1 MRRSSSTKSTSAIG
15 RVERLLVPREEAF
28 VMLGVGSTRGYQ
40 LINSGLIDAVKLGG
54 KTLIR
59 AESLRRFVAGL
70 PSARQ
75 NENAAEASEKFRRLR
90 SLRRDVRAGRQ
101 AGAANPTAAD

>member
-1 MRRSSSTKSTSAIG
+1 MRLSGPTKLASTIDQA
-15 RVERLLVPREEAF
+15 ERLLIPREVAF
-28 VMLGVGSTRGYQ
+28 VMLGVGTTRGYQ
-40 LINSGLIDAVKLGG
+40 LINSGMIEAVKLGG

-59 AESLRRFVAGL
+59 ADSLRRFVEGL

-90 SLRRDVRAGRQ
+90 SLRRDLSVRADRQ
-101 AGAANPTAAD
+101 AGGTE